1 MSETTTSRNQL
12 LAALPI
18 KAYRRLLPK
27 LERFELIFGA
37 QLYNPG
43 DAFTHAYFP
52 ESGII
57 SMLAVTDNDST
68 LEVAMVGNDGMVG
81 LPVYLGIKISDNR
94 AVVQGDGC
102 SFRITAADL
111 VKECETGQDLS
122 RIMRAFTYSIVM
134 QIARSAVCNR
144 FHGIESRLARWL
156 LMTQDRMMSS
166 EFKITQEFLSYM
178 LGVRRE
184 AVSKAATGLQKQ
196 DIISYVRGNMSILD
210 RQKLEAIVCNCYGFT
225 MTRATV

>member
-1 MSETTTSRNQL
+1 MSETTNCKNHL
-12 LAALPI
+12 LAALPT

-37 QLYNPG
+37 RLYNPG

-57 SMLAVTDNDST
+57 SMLAVTEDNSS

-81 LPVYLGIKISDNR
+81 LPVYLGIKVSDNR
-94 AVVQGDGC
+94 AVVQGVG
-102 SFRITAADL
+102 FALRITAADL
-111 VKECETGQDLS
+111 AKECETGQDLS
-122 RIMRAFTYSIVM
+122 RIMRAFTYSIVI

-166 EFKITQEFLSYM
+166 EFRVTQEFLSYM

-184 AVSKAATGLQKQ
+184 AVSKTATGLQNQ
-196 DIISYVRGNMSILD
+196 HIISYVRGNMSILD
-210 RQKLEAIVCNCYGFT
+210 RQKLESIVCNCYGIILA
-225 MTRATV
+225 RTVV